1 MSGLL
6 STLNV
11 ATRGLN
17 AQQTAIDVTSHNIAN
32 ANTEGYSRQRAN
44 METTSPLSTSSGVG
58 QIGTGVQVSSITRIR
73 DSYLDYQVRTGNGT
87 KGLYDGREQI
97 LSSIQS
103 VFNEPSKTGISS
115 LIGKVFDSWQTLSTS
130 PELSN
135 TRTVVVQQSKALTGQ
150 LNSTYNQL
158 ISLKSDINDDIKQDV
173 VDVNS
178 MLNQITDLNKQIK
191 KVSASGD
198 KPNDLMDKRDLLEDQ
213 LSAKLGIKIDKGS
226 LGGDDIKATVNG
238 ATGDTTLVS
247 ATSSDDKRLSYISSI
262 VPTST
267 TKAGEPGS
275 YTVTYYKN
283 ADMTTDDNKVTMT
296 MNLTSDDYT
305 SLDQGRVLV
314 ADKDGY
320 AIDNSG
326 NRLAG
331 TDSDGAQIVAGTT
344 NTIMPTNGKDSTG
357 ASVINTQIFKPTTGE
372 LNGYMSV
379 KPDIDTYVNQLNS
392 LAKGI
397 AFSVN
402 AVLSGENDASAT
414 TSVPNFFVNSDAT
427 DTISADDAETGIT
440 AGNISVNKTIIDD
453 VTSFK
458 VGSDTTAGSTDGNIA
473 LAIAQLR
480 DVKLNIQGIDSST
493 SRMDLLRTPD
503 SNNSSTIS
511 LILNPSLGVKTIT
524 EAPNGMTIG
533 GYFTNTI
540 NALAIQTQEA
550 TRTTTNQD
558 AQLASLEKSRTSVSG
573 VSLDEEMA
581 NLIQFQHA
589 YQANAKIIS
598 TVDELLD
605 VIINGLKK

>member
-44 METTSPLSTSSGVG
+44 METASPLSTSSGVG

-73 DSYLDYQVRTGNGT
+73 DSYLDYQVRTGTGT

-135 TRTVVVQQSKALTGQ
+135 TRTVVVQQSKALTDQ

-158 ISLKSDINDDIKQDV
+158 ISLKSDTNDDIKQDV

-191 KVSASGD
+191 TVSASGD

-213 LSAKLGIKIDKGS
+213 LSAKIGIKIDKGS

-238 ATGDTTLVS
+238 VSGDTTLVS

-267 TKAGEPGS
+267 TKAGEAGS
-275 YTVTYYKN
+275 YTVSYYKN

-296 MNLTSDDYT
+296 MNLTKDQYT
-305 SLDQGRVLV
+305 SLDQGRV
-314 ADKDGY
+314 
-320 AIDNSG
+320 I
-326 NRLAG
+326 LA
-331 TDSDGAQIVAGTT
+331 DSDGKAIPATDGT
-344 NTIMPTNGKDSTG
+344 
-357 ASVINTQIFKPTTGE
+357 AVQLFQPTTGG
-372 LNGYMSV
+372 LKGYMSV

-402 AVLSGENDASAT
+402 AVLSGT
-414 TSVPNFFVNSDAT
+414 TNANAKTDFFVNSDVKEGT
-427 DTISADDAETGIT
+427 SADDAETGIT
-440 AGNISVNKTIIDD
+440 AGNISVNKSIIDD
-453 VTSFK
+453 VMSFK
-458 VGSDTTAGSTDGNIA
+458 VGSDTTAGSTEGNIA

-493 SRMDLLRTPD
+493 TR
-503 SNNSSTIS
+503 STFTGN
-511 LILNPSLGVKTIT
+511 LAKDATLGVDTIT
-524 EAPNGMTIG
+524 PSADGMTIG